1 MVWSAQLT
9 QHRERRMGFQSIR
22 PLLNAHEVEIAW
34 LFGKAPSLDEFPMAT
49 AGPLRIVI
57 NESLRAVPQ
66 SACFF
71 ARDEDPIAN
80 VATDWSGSC
89 KASLRPVR
97 AEFALRCVIPGAS
110 LHVYTKRTANNAV
123 RDMNATQIAESA
135 SLYGNSGTVHC
146 AIHFCRLLGAA
157 RIVMVGFDG
166 KGGYAAK
173 VGLPDG
179 GAEHGRIRRD
189 SISLMTTLDIPH
201 QFFESRSEISP

>member
-1 MVWSAQLT
+1 
-9 QHRERRMGFQSIR
+9 MGFQSIR
-22 PLLNAHEVEIAW
+22 RLLNAHAGEVAW
-34 LFGKAPSLDEFPMAT
+34 LFGKGPSLDELPMAT

-66 SACFF
+66 PTYFF
-71 ARDEDPIAN
+71 AHDEVPIAN
-80 VATDWSGSC
+80 VATDWPKGC
-89 KASLRPVR
+89 KAILQPVR
-97 AEFALRCVIPGAS
+97 AEFALECGLPATS
-110 LHVYTKRTANNAV
+110 LYVYTKCTDNNAV
-123 RDMNATQIAESA
+123 RDMSASEIAVHA

-146 AIHFCRLLGAA
+146 AIHFCRLIGAS